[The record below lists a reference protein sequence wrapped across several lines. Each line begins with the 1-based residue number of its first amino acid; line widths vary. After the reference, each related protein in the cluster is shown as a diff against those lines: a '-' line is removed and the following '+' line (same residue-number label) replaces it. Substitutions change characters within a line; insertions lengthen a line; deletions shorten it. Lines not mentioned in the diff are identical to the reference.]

1 MRRLIRDISS
11 VLIISGA
18 LLLIDAGATLLW
30 QEPVTAL
37 IAVIERSQVNKQFL
51 SYSSHPLTRL
61 DQHVLIGLPSARS
74 KIAFLARKEQREIAT
89 GDAIG
94 TIAIPS
100 IGVNDNIIQG
110 TDTASLQRGPGHYPE
125 TSFPGLGQTVAIA
138 GHRTTYLAPFRNIN
152 TLVHGDKIVVN
163 MPYGRFTYVV
173 QYHKIVLPTDIG
185 VIDNVGY
192 ERLVLSACNPLYS
205 AAQRVI
211 VFARLQHVQPLGAAL
226 NSA

>member
-11 VLIISGA
+11 VLIISGG
-18 LLLIDAGATLLW
+18 LLLLDAGATLLW

-51 SYSSHPLTRL
+51 NYRSDPLTRL
-61 DQHVLIGLPSARS
+61 DQHVLVGLPSARS
-74 KIAFLARKEQREIAT
+74 KIEFLARKEQRDVGT

-94 TIAIPS
+94 TIQIPS
-100 IGVNDNIIQG
+100 IGVNDSIIQG

-125 TSFPGLGQTVAIA
+125 TAFPGLGQTVAIA
-138 GHRTTYLAPFRNIN
+138 GHRTTYLAPFRNVN
-152 TLVHGDKIVVN
+152 TLVHGDKIVLN

-173 QYHKIVLPTDIG
+173 QYDKIVPPTDIG

-205 AAQRVI
+205 AAQRII
-211 VFARLQHVQPLGAAL
+211 VFARLAHVQPLGAAL
-226 NSA
+226 NPA